1 MAEFSLKVRRYQPDT
16 GGEDGP
22 PAPYWQEFDVDL
34 DPTLSVLDGLLQVK
48 DRVDGSL
55 AVRCSCRAA
64 ICGSCGVKINGQS
77 TLACKTMLEEA
88 HGQANRRRRGGERE
102 APTAPGRG
110 AEEAVLED
118 AREGVAG
125 QVDSGPSANP
135 IVVEP
140 MGNMPV
146 IKDLVVDM
154 ESTHWKKIRRVTPW
168 LLPEGEPPEREYV
181 VPPESM
187 IDVTQSMAC
196 IQCGACVSACLSMEA
211 DPDFIGPAALAK
223 AYRFVGDPRDSQKRE
238 RLYDLAQ
245 DPHGIYD
252 CTHCFN
258 CIDACPK
265 GVAPMDQIM
274 RLRRAATAENEID
287 DVNNGHRHEAAFA
300 KIIEKKGTL
309 DEALLL
315 QESYAQGVKGK
326 LRPTKGAIGGLIGS
340 IPTALR
346 GIRTGKMR
354 SLPKLIPG
362 VHAKLP
368 DGAQDHVKR
377 IYSHAEEHGEEL
389 NLYIKGEE
397 PEQEGVPEA
406 AIEPEPDEAEFE
418 GTPQRSQEPA
428 PQEPQG

>member
-1 MAEFSLKVRRYQPDT
+1 MSMAEFTLKVRRFKP
-16 GGEDGP
+16 EDGEG
-22 PAPYWQEFDVDL
+22 PYWESFDVDL
-34 DPTLSVLDGLLQVK
+34 DPTLSVLDGLLQAK
-48 DRVDGSL
+48 DREDGSL

-64 ICGSCGVKINGQS
+64 ICGSCGMKINGQS

-88 HGQANRRRRGGERE
+88 QDFAETHAVGAQQGEDE
-102 APTAPGRG
+102 TESNGKP
-110 AEEAVLED
+110 E
-118 AREGVAG
+118 
-125 QVDSGPSANP
+125 

-146 IKDLVVDM
+146 IKDLVTDM
-154 ESTHWKKIRRVTPW
+154 ESTHWTKIRRVTPW

-223 AYRFVGDPRDSQKRE
+223 AYRFVGDPRDAETRE
-238 RLYDLAQ
+238 RLHDLAQ

-252 CTHCFN
+252 CTHCFS

-274 RLRRAATAENEID
+274 RLRRAADEEDIHDQNHGR
-287 DVNNGHRHEAAFA
+287 NHMEAFT

-309 DEALLL
+309 DEAELL
-315 QESYAQGVKGK
+315 QESYAPGIKGK
-326 LRPTKGAIGGLIGS
+326 LIPKHGAVKGLVES
-340 IPTALR
+340 LPTAIR
-346 GIRTGKMR
+346 GVKAGKMR

-362 VHAKLP
+362 VHEKLP
-368 DGAQDHVKR
+368 GDAQDHVKR
-377 IYSHAEEHGEEL
+377 IYAHAEEHQVEL
-389 NLYIKGEE
+389 NLYIRGEE
-397 PEQEGVPEA
+397 PDEEA
-406 AIEPEPDEAEFE
+406 AEAEVEPEPDEVAD
-418 GTPQRSQEPA
+418 T
-428 PQEPQG
+428 